1 MPQRGANQRAR
12 PSSAE
17 LSKWFHRARKNVPGA
32 LEQLLLLYRPLLL
45 KIAHQR
51 LKKPL
56 QVKVAPSDLVQ
67 STMWKASGNF
77 GKESFEDRNAF
88 VAWLTTIL
96 KHEAKDVYRR
106 FQVAKKRDISRE
118 RPLLS
123 PETKELLRRLSD
135 RLSTTAPGNFQPFD
149 DVERLL
155 SALDRLPPH
164 YQLVLKLRYYEKLKF
179 VEIAVKLDRSADAV
193 RVLHNRALLRL
204 RDQLQDG
211 EL

>member
-1 MPQRGANQRAR
+1 MPQRRANQRAR
-12 PSSAE
+12 PSSVE
-17 LSKWFHRARKNVPGA
+17 LSKWFHRARNNAPGA

-45 KIAHQR
+45 KLAHQR

-56 QVKVAPSDLVQ
+56 RVKVAPSDLVQ

-77 GKESFEDRNAF
+77 GKQSFEDRNAF

-123 PETKELLRRLSD
+123 AETKELLSRLSD
-135 RLSTTAPGNFQPFD
+135 RLANTTSGSCQPFE
-149 DVERLL
+149 DVEKLVA
-155 SALDRLPPH
+155 ALGQLPPH

-179 VEIAVKLDRSADAV
+179 VEIAQKLDRSADAV
-193 RVLHNRALLRL
+193 RVLHNRALRRL
-204 RDQLQDG
+204 RDHLQDS
-211 EL
+211 ES